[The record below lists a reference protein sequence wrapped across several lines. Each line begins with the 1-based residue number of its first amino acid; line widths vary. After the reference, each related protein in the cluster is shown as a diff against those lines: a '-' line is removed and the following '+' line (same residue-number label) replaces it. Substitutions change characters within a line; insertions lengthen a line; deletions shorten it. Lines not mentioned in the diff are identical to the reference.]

1 MSRTGGLRWVVVLAL
16 LMQVPVLAVGDA
28 VLTSA
33 TAQDSRIRDIRVVG
47 NRRVEPE
54 TVRSY
59 MRVSVGDAHDAGKVD
74 QSLRALFQTGLFA
87 DVRID
92 REGSALVV
100 TVVEN
105 PVINQIAFEGNYEVE
120 KKTLESEVQLKPRA
134 VYTRAKVQAD
144 VQRILD
150 VYRRQGRFAATVE
163 PKIIELEQ
171 SRVNLVF
178 EINEGGATKV
188 KSIQFIGNRAFS
200 DSQLKDIITTSQQ
213 GWFDF
218 LKGTAFYD
226 PDRVNL
232 DRELLRQYYLK
243 NGYADA
249 RVVSGTADLDR
260 DGSGFFLTFV
270 VEEGEIY
277 NFGDVR
283 MESGLAGVTPQEL
296 MGEVLTKRGAVYNA
310 ADIDKTVERL
320 TLVVSERGYAFA
332 RVRPKADRDPA
343 GRVIALT
350 YIIDEGPRVYIERIN
365 VIGNTR
371 TKDYV
376 IRREFRLAEGDAFNP
391 LLVDRAKKRLQGLGF
406 FKGVEVKRR
415 PGSAP
420 DRIVL
425 DVELLEQPTGE
436 ISFGVGYS
444 TAEGVIG
451 DITFTE
457 RNLLGNGQFLRL
469 KVGGSFERTQ
479 VDLSFTEPRFLDR
492 NLSAGFDLFHKDI
505 QDSQYQLYN
514 SMKTGGSLR
523 IGFPLSEQLWLTNYY
538 TISRDEIYDVDK
550 NFDPANGD
558 NNVASRAIIDA
569 EGVAYT
575 SLVGTSLTY
584 DQRNHP
590 RNPTRGYYLQASTD
604 FAGVGGDVQYARF
617 MGEGRYYYPITEK
630 ITFVGRVM
638 GGHIM
643 GWGGDDVRLLDM
655 FYRGGETIRGFERA
669 GFGPRDVAT
678 DSALGGTTFYAVT
691 AEVRF
696 PLPLVP
702 DDLGMSGAFF
712 VDAGSLFGTSDRV
725 KTLSA
730 SCGAPVPAGQVPN
743 VCLEN
748 DSSLRVSAGT
758 SLLWNSPLG
767 PLRADFG
774 FAIMKESYDK
784 EQLFRFGAS
793 TKF

>member
-1 MSRTGGLRWVVVLAL
+1 MVLAL
-16 LMQVPVLAVGDA
+16 LMQVPVLSFGDGF
-28 VLTSA
+28 LTSA

-59 MRVSVGDAHDAGKVD
+59 MRVSVGDAYDAGKID

-105 PVINQIAFEGNYEVE
+105 PVISQIAFEGNYEVE
-120 KKTLESEVQLKPRA
+120 KKTLEAEVQLKPRA

-188 KSIQFIGNRAFS
+188 KNIQFIGNRAFS

-218 LKGTAFYD
+218 IKGTAFYD

-249 RVVSGTADLDR
+249 RIVSGTADLDR

-283 MESGLAGVTPQEL
+283 VESGLPGVTPQEL
-296 MGEVLTKRGAVYNA
+296 AGELLTKSGTVYNA

-320 TLVVSERGYAFA
+320 TLVVSERGFAFA

-343 GRVIALT
+343 GRIISLA

-415 PGSAP
+415 PGSSP

-425 DVELLEQPTGE
+425 DVELVEQPTGE

-479 VDLSFTEPRFLDR
+479 LDLSFTEPRFLDR

-505 QDSQYQLYN
+505 QDSRFQLYN
-514 SMKTGGSLR
+514 NMKTGGTLR
-523 IGFPLSEQLWLTNYY
+523 VGFPLNEQLWLTNYY
-538 TISRDEIYDVDK
+538 TISRDEIYNVDK
-550 NFDPANGD
+550 TFNPAAGD
-558 NNVASRAIIDA
+558 NDVASLAIRQA

-590 RNPTRGYYLQASTD
+590 RNPNRGYYLQASTD
-604 FAGVGGDVQYARF
+604 FAGVGGDVQYVRF

-643 GWGGDDVRLLDM
+643 GWGGDEVRLLDM

-669 GFGPRDVAT
+669 GFGPRDTST
-678 DSALGGTTFYAVT
+678 DSALGGASFYGVT

-696 PLPLVP
+696 PLPLIP
-702 DDLGMSGAFF
+702 EDLGMSGAFF
-712 VDAGSLFGTSDRV
+712 VAAGSLFGVSNST
-725 KTLSA
+725 KALN
-730 SCGAPVPAGQVPN
+730 GQIDPITGGQIKI
-743 VCLEN
+743 ED
-748 DSSLRVSAGT
+748 DSSIRVSAGT

-774 FAIMKESYDK
+774 FAILKESYDK